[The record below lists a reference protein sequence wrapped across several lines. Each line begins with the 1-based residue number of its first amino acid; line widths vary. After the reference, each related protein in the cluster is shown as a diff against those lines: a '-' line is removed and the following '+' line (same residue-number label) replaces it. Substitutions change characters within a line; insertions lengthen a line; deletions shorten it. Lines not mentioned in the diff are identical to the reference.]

1 MLEDRN
7 APNGFGNSSP
17 FAADDWFDLLHD
29 TTLFANLLWNDCDPD
44 GDTLSIT
51 RINGQTYTPGTQI
64 ALQEGD
70 LVYGYL
76 TVEQD
81 SSFTFTP
88 SLRYK
93 GPVTFSYTI
102 SDGEYE
108 STAWVTINVFNN
120 EPVLSDQWFSILHD
134 QDLMGNLLSGAYDP
148 DGDIVRITHI
158 NGQAVTYGEAISLP
172 SGASLT
178 IFADGTS
185 RYTPPS
191 NFVGSDSFS
200 LTISDDLDSYTAMV
214 NIQVT
219 NNAPYAYDASFSI
232 LHDRELT
239 GQLYGYDPDGDTITA
254 QLVSGPTNGTLTLH
268 ADGSFT
274 YTPNTNFVGADSFT
288 YTWSDGLT
296 TGNIATVSID
306 VYNNAPY
313 AYDASFTVLH
323 DRELT
328 GQLYGYDPDGD
339 TITAQ
344 LVSGPTNGTLTLH
357 ADGSFTYTPNTHYV
371 GPDSFTYTWSDGL
384 GNGGVATV
392 EIGVYNSAPAA
403 QGESFKLEPGE
414 SFAVFL
420 GGSIPSDYH
429 GRAVTVSHLL
439 ANDWDPDGD
448 PLEVV
453 RTGNLSEW
461 WRFDSDWN
469 AWVFSASSEFT
480 GVDDSFEYF
489 VTDQIPVNRPYSE
502 TYNEDETYPYSSS
515 WRVCMLLQVGGGA
528 SGGGGGSLP
537 NLEVREVEFRNG
549 VALWDDQRF
558 VPDPTSASGK
568 KWEPRPYSAPH
579 WIREGQGGATYNP
592 YAFIAGEDV
601 KVVAKFQLSAAFGTA
616 TTIYVYGD
624 GPGNIDFGSR
634 ATPKEITVGA
644 QATWITAQ
652 FTAANTFSEVRHIP
666 QFDIHWYW
674 SPNRVD
680 WYSAGQS
687 SGYVYVLAKAP
698 AGVRPYHT
706 LVWLSCT
713 AADGKAATDRDGII
727 EAVHDRFRQLDVSTY
742 WGGNKLTYWKDWA
755 GVPVIPSGVPG
766 TGIWPALIYYS
777 TQGILA
783 YHDGRCEGWSRFLF
797 DTLRVQGI
805 TGGRGVFIHA
815 NKPDGTRVPILVI
828 WWREGIAKLDR
839 AGLSRFVNIAD
850 SPFGLVPGRDSY
862 NWDYSEVVNQPGI
875 AGQNNPNPQSI
886 FEDGHMVLEIT
897 LRGKTVWLD
906 PSYGK
911 MYEGDTDV
919 DRWEN
924 FMSRLVDYVIYNF
937 WTPLDL
943 IDERA
948 LELDLNRNGI
958 LDAAPYNPTKFIHV
972 LRRRTT
978 VALIPGITRMD
989 LPESR

>member
-1 MLEDRN
+1 MGGTDQEEFDSRTDVRTKSN
-7 APNGFGNSSP
+7 P
-17 FAADDWFDLLHD
+17 FAVLAQRIELRGCASFDVVHDDQLV
-29 TTLFANLLWNDCDPD
+29 
-44 GDTLSIT
+44 
-51 RINGQTYTPGTQI
+51 GQ
-64 ALQEGD
+64 L
-70 LVYGYL
+70 YG
-76 TVEQD
+76 
-81 SSFTFTP
+81 
-88 SLRYK
+88 
-93 GPVTFSYTI
+93 
-102 SDGEYE
+102 
-108 STAWVTINVFNN
+108 
-120 EPVLSDQWFSILHD
+120 
-134 QDLMGNLLSGAYDP
+134 YDP
-148 DGDIVRITHI
+148 DGDPITAQLVSGPT
-158 NGQAVTYGEAISLP
+158 NGT
-172 SGASLT
+172 LT
-178 IFADGTS
+178 FHPDGSFT
-185 RYTPPS
+185 YTP
-191 NFVGSDSFS
+191 NTHYVGPDSFTYTWS
-200 LTISDDLDSYTAMV
+200 DGLTSGNTAT
-214 NIQVT
+214 VT
-219 NNAPYAYDASFSI
+219 IDVYNNAPYAYDASFSV

-239 GQLYGYDPDGDTITA
+239 GSVYGYDPDGDAITA
-254 QLVSGPTNGTLTLH
+254 QLVSGPTNGTLTLNP
-268 ADGSFT
+268 DGTFT
-274 YTPNTNFVGADSFT
+274 YIPNTHYVGSDSFT

-296 TGNIATVSID
+296 SGNTATVVID

-313 AYDASFTVLH
+313 ACDASFSVLH
-323 DRELT
+323 DHELT
-328 GQLYGYDPDGD
+328 GSVYGYDPDGD
-339 TITAQ
+339 PITAQ
-344 LVSGPTNGTLTLH
+344 LVSGPTNGTLTLNP
-357 ADGSFTYTPNTHYV
+357 DGTFTYTPNTHYV

-392 EIGVYNSAPAA
+392 EIDVYNSAPAA
-403 QGESFKLEPGE
+403 EGESFMLEPGE

-429 GRAVTVSHLL
+429 GRAVTVAQLL

-448 PLEVV
+448 PLELV

-489 VTDQIPVNRPYSE
+489 VTDRIPVNRPYSD

-515 WRVCMLLQVGGGA
+515 WRVCMLLQVGGGV

-537 NLEVREVEFRNG
+537 NLEVRDVEFRNG

-558 VPDPTSASGK
+558 VPDPSSASGE

-579 WIREGQGGATYNP
+579 WIRDGQGGATYNP

-601 KVVAKFQLSAAFGTA
+601 KVVARFQLSAAFGTA

-634 ATPKEITVGA
+634 ATPKEIGVGA
-644 QATWITAQ
+644 QATCITAQ

-698 AGVRPYHT
+698 AGVKPYHT

-742 WGGNKLTYWKDWA
+742 WGGHKLTYWKDWA

-766 TGIWPALIYYS
+766 TGTRPTQIYYS
-777 TQGILA
+777 TEGILA
-783 YHDGRCEGWSRFLF
+783 YHDGRCGGWMRFLF

-805 TGGRGVFIHA
+805 TGGRGVGIHA
-815 NKPDGTRVPILVI
+815 HKPMTIAPGVVVLRRVPILVI
-828 WWREGIAKLDR
+828 WWREGVAKLDR

-850 SPFGLVPGRDSY
+850 SPFGVVPGRDSY
-862 NWDYSEVVNQPGI
+862 NWDYSEVEDQPGI
-875 AGQNNPNPQSI
+875 AGQNNSNPQSI
-886 FEDGHMVLEIT
+886 FLDGHMVLEIT

-911 MYEGDTDV
+911 MYEGDTDA

-924 FMSRLVDYVIYNF
+924 FMSSAVDYVIYNF
-937 WTPLDL
+937 WTPANSINEL
-943 IDERA
+943 A
-948 LELDLNRNGI
+948 VGLDLNRNGI
-958 LDAAPYNPTKFIHV
+958 LDAAPYNPTKYIHV
-972 LRRRTT
+972 LRKWRT
-978 VALIPGITRMD
+978 VPLVPGIFRID
-989 LPESR
+989 LNLP

>member
-1 MLEDRN
+1 M
-7 APNGFGNSSP
+7 
-17 FAADDWFDLLHD
+17 
-29 TTLFANLLWNDCDPD
+29 
-44 GDTLSIT
+44 
-51 RINGQTYTPGTQI
+51 
-64 ALQEGD
+64 
-70 LVYGYL
+70 
-76 TVEQD
+76 
-81 SSFTFTP
+81 
-88 SLRYK
+88 
-93 GPVTFSYTI
+93 
-102 SDGEYE
+102 
-108 STAWVTINVFNN
+108 
-120 EPVLSDQWFSILHD
+120 
-134 QDLMGNLLSGAYDP
+134 
-148 DGDIVRITHI
+148 
-158 NGQAVTYGEAISLP
+158 
-172 SGASLT
+172 
-178 IFADGTS
+178 
-185 RYTPPS
+185 
-191 NFVGSDSFS
+191 
-200 LTISDDLDSYTAMV
+200 
-214 NIQVT
+214 
-219 NNAPYAYDASFSI
+219 
-232 LHDRELT
+232 
-239 GQLYGYDPDGDTITA
+239 
-254 QLVSGPTNGTLTLH
+254 
-268 ADGSFT
+268 
-274 YTPNTNFVGADSFT
+274 
-288 YTWSDGLT
+288 
-296 TGNIATVSID
+296 
-306 VYNNAPY
+306 
-313 AYDASFTVLH
+313 
-323 DRELT
+323 
-328 GQLYGYDPDGD
+328 
-339 TITAQ
+339 
-344 LVSGPTNGTLTLH
+344 
-357 ADGSFTYTPNTHYV
+357 
-371 GPDSFTYTWSDGL
+371 
-384 GNGGVATV
+384 
-392 EIGVYNSAPAA
+392 
-403 QGESFKLEPGE
+403 LEPGE

-448 PLEVV
+448 PLELV

-480 GVDDSFEYF
+480 GVDESFEYF
-489 VTDQIPVNRPYSE
+489 VTDRTPVNRPYSE

-537 NLEVREVEFRNG
+537 NLEVRDVEFRNG

-601 KVVAKFQLSAAFGTA
+601 KVVARFQLSAAFGTA

-674 SPNRVD
+674 SVNRVD

-698 AGVRPYHT
+698 AAGVKPYHT

-727 EAVHDRFRQLDVSTY
+727 EAVHDRFCQLDVSTY

-755 GVPVIPSGVPG
+755 GVPVIPSGVLEPG
-766 TGIWPALIYYS
+766 DRPEKIYYS

-783 YHDGRCEGWSRFLF
+783 YHDGRCGGWTRFLF

-805 TGGRGVFIHA
+805 TGGRGVWIHA
-815 NKPDGTRVPILVI
+815 DKPDGTLVPILVI
-828 WWREGIAKLDR
+828 WWREGIARLDR

-850 SPFGLVPGRDSY
+850 SPLGLVPGRDSY
-862 NWDYSEVVNQPGI
+862 NWDYSEVVDQPGI
-875 AGQNNPNPQSI
+875 AGQNNSNPQSI
-886 FEDGHMVLEIT
+886 FRDGHMVLEIT

-911 MYEGDTDV
+911 MYEGDTDA

-924 FMSRLVDYVIYNF
+924 FMSRAVDYVIYN
-937 WTPLDL
+937 
-943 IDERA
+943 
-948 LELDLNRNGI
+948 
-958 LDAAPYNPTKFIHV
+958 Y
-972 LRRRTT
+972 
-978 VALIPGITRMD
+978 
-989 LPESR
+989 